1 MCMSR
6 EGQGCTFKG
15 KPGGRRGLFKCGAGG
30 GGGIEKAGPGRNW
43 GCLSNRSGQY
53 SLRSMILSNLTF
65 QQAS

>member
-1 MCMSR
+1 MG
-6 EGQGCTFKG
+6 EGGYLNVE
-15 KPGGRRGLFKCGAGG
+15 R

-43 GCLSNRSGQY
+43 GCLSNRRGQY

>member
-1 MCMSR
+1 MG
-6 EGQGCTFKG
+6 EGGYLNVER
-15 KPGGRRGLFKCGAGG
+15 GGGGG